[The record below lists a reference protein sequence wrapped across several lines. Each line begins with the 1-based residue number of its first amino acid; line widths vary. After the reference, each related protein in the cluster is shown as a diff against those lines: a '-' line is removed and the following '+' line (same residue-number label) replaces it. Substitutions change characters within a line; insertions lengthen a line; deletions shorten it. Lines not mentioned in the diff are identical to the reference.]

1 MLTLKND
8 DNNLVIF
15 NVRLNLNKPC
25 HQEAW
30 KRLQNSPFS
39 HTVTIVNALT
49 EQPEQ
54 LPWYAD
60 SGKVKDVI
68 RETITEVL
76 GSVPVTMP
84 PTASMQMTME
94 PLPESIGEIS
104 DEDFTI
110 FENFTNSL

>member
-1 MLTLKND
+1 MVSPLKSD
-8 DNNLVIF
+8 KVITF

-68 RETITEVL
+68 RETITEVF